1 MSTSRYRSGSSRCSR
16 RCDGPSKH
24 VECELAV
31 EVGGMDDRDLERVRV
46 QVRRLAVQKHGVHAV
61 ESLHVPPR
69 SRPTALSKHYRPEHP
84 GGLSEW
90 PYGSMASNAA
100 RVSKSMNAAEYRCAN
115 ARQISGRCQAS
126 PPDRVAIQIASPC
139 ATDAR

>member
-16 RCDGPSKH
+16 RAMVRRNTSN
-24 VECELAV
+24 VNSLV
-31 EVGGMDDRDLERVRV
+31 EVGGVDDRDLERVRV

-61 ESLHVPPR
+61 ESLHVSPR

-90 PYGSMASNAA
+90 LYGSMASSAA

-115 ARQISGRCQAS
+115 ARQMSGRCQAS